1 MKRFSSKLTFTLY
14 VLYILQNESGQPVYY
29 VFSLRTQSHLEAKR
43 YAQKSLG
50 FFLVFCFVVVVFF
63 SRECNIEGGGGEGV
77 KEMWYVILLGCTNLC
92 SVGQISN
99 RYKCSS
105 TRTERKMKIT

>member
-1 MKRFSSKLTFTLY
+1 MHRK
-14 VLYILQNESGQPVYY
+14 VW
-29 VFSLRTQSHLEAKR
+29 VFSISI
-43 YAQKSLG
+43 
-50 FFLVFCFVVVVFF
+50 CFVLFSCFLFCCCCCFFF
-63 SRECNIEGGGGEGV
+63 SRECNIEGGEGV
-77 KEMWYVILLGCTNLC
+77 KEMWSVILLGCTNLC